1 MVSGAIVN
9 SHAGSKNTLYEL
21 CDDLLVQ
28 AAKSGDGL
36 AFTELARRHSTMIQ
50 RKIHR
55 IVGNWED
62 AEDVVQESLLRAFM
76 HFNSFQGRCNVST
89 WLTRIAVNSA
99 FMMLRK
105 RRVRLE
111 VSVVNLDATS
121 GSWETWEVP
130 DLSPSPERLYVGR
143 ETAALVQDAIH
154 RLPWSYRAAVE
165 LYQTGDCSI
174 REIAQTLGITVAAA
188 KSRLS
193 RARDT
198 LRATFLD
205 GSLSSE
211 RNDGFRRLIRLASR
225 SRHIASCSYKRVNKQ
240 KAPSKTSQ
248 LEAEPI

>member
-99 FMMLRK
+99 FMML
-105 RRVRLE
+105 V
-111 VSVVNLDATS
+111 T
-121 GSWETWEVP
+121 
-130 DLSPSPERLYVGR
+130 
-143 ETAALVQDAIH
+143 
-154 RLPWSYRAAVE
+154 
-165 LYQTGDCSI
+165 
-174 REIAQTLGITVAAA
+174 
-188 KSRLS
+188 KS
-193 RARDT
+193 
-198 LRATFLD
+198 
-205 GSLSSE
+205 
-211 RNDGFRRLIRLASR
+211 LA
-225 SRHIASCSYKRVNKQ
+225 
-240 KAPSKTSQ
+240 P
-248 LEAEPI
+248 

>member
-1 MVSGAIVN
+1 MASGATVS
-9 SHAGSKNTLYEL
+9 SHAGSENTLYES
-21 CDDLLVQ
+21 CEDLLVQ

-89 WLTRIAVNSA
+89 WLTRIAINSA
-99 FMMLRK
+99 LMMLRK

-121 GSWETWEVP
+121 GSWEPWEVP
-130 DLSPSPERLYVGR
+130 DLSPSPERLCVGR
-143 ETAALVQDAIH
+143 ETASLVQDAIH
-154 RLPWSYRAAVE
+154 RLPWRYRAAVE

-198 LRATFLD
+198 LRVTLLD
-205 GSLSSE
+205 GSLSSQ
-211 RNDGFRRLIRLASR
+211 RDDGFRRLIRLASS
-225 SRHIASCSYKRVNKQ
+225 SRHVASCSYKRVNK
-240 KAPSKTSQ
+240 PKTSSKKSQ
-248 LEAEPI
+248 LKAEPI

>member
-1 MVSGAIVN
+1 MASRAIVS
-9 SHAGSKNTLYEL
+9 SHAGSGGTLYEL

-89 WLTRIAVNSA
+89 WLTRIAINSA

-121 GSWETWEVP
+121 GTWETWDVP
-130 DLSPSPERLYVGR
+130 DPSPSPEKLCVGR
-143 ETAALVQDAIH
+143 ETAALLQDAIH
-154 RLPWSYRAAVE
+154 RLPWSYRSALE
-165 LYQTGDCSI
+165 LYQRGDCST
-174 REIAQTLGITVAAA
+174 REIAQTLGITVAAT
-188 KSRLS
+188 KSRLL
-193 RARDT
+193 RARGT
-198 LRATFLD
+198 LRATLLT
-205 GSLSSE
+205 GGLSS
-211 RNDGFRRLIRLASR
+211 RRTDGFRRLIRLASN
-225 SRHIASCSYKRVNKQ
+225 SRDIASCSYNRVD
-240 KAPSKTSQ
+240 KAKTSSKSDQ
-248 LEAEPI
+248 IEAETI

>member
-1 MVSGAIVN
+1 MASRAIVS
-9 SHAGSKNTLYEL
+9 SHAGSEGTLYEL

-62 AEDVVQESLLRAFM
+62 AEDVVQESLLRAFL
-76 HFNSFQGRCNVST
+76 HFNSFQGRCTVST
-89 WLTRIAVNSA
+89 WLTRIAINSA

-121 GSWETWEVP
+121 GIWETWDVP
-130 DLSPSPERLYVGR
+130 DPSPSPEKLCVGR
-143 ETAALVQDAIH
+143 ETAALLQDAIH
-154 RLPWSYRAAVE
+154 RLPWSYRSALE
-165 LYQTGDCSI
+165 LYQRGDCST
-174 REIAQTLGITVAAA
+174 REIAQTLGITVAAT
-188 KSRLS
+188 KSRLL

-198 LRATFLD
+198 LRATLLS
-205 GSLSSE
+205 GGLSS
-211 RNDGFRRLIRLASR
+211 RRTDGFRRLIRVASS